1 MSNDYYRGFAAGHL
15 AAQPEWIS
23 VKERLP
29 DRSGNYFTIKEAVRG
44 GAGIPIGTIAVDLNE
59 QWHRRRWRQ
68 DDRYWKVL
76 YWAKPVNP
84 DLPEELGKR
93 PRCA

>member
-1 MSNDYYRGFAAGHL
+1 MSNEYYRGYAAGHL

-29 DRSGNYFTIKEAVRG
+29 DRSGNYFTIKESVKG
-44 GAGIPIGTIAVDLNE
+44 GAGIQIGTIAVDLNE
-59 QWHRRRWRQ
+59 QWHRRKWRQ
-68 DDRYWKVL
+68 NDRYWKVL
-76 YWAKPVNP
+76 YWAKPVSP
-84 DLPEELGKR
+84 DLPAELGRR